1 MSCLADGPKLVSK
14 EKRNCVVQ
22 DCILNILIE
31 KSVHGGAKHLEHCH
45 VLRNSA
51 KPDRKLGF
59 VSTVKMRFLLL
70 GRVAMLADIKLFDI

>member
-45 VLRNSA
+45 V
-51 KPDRKLGF
+51 
-59 VSTVKMRFLLL
+59 TLLNL
-70 GRVAMLADIKLFDI
+70 TENWVLLVQ